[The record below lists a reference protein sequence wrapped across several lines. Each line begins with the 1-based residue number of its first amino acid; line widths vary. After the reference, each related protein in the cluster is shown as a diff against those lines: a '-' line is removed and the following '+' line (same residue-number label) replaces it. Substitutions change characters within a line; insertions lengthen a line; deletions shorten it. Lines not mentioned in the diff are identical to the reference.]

1 MSTETR
7 FRMVVALDAS
17 EYAEIV
23 LEHALDQAARH
34 DAPELHIVTVIDADA
49 PIEEA
54 KLRLSHLVAD
64 EADTFRGDRRDWRCH
79 LHVRRGEPAD
89 EIAQLAGEVAADLI
103 VVGRF
108 THETAEH
115 VLEKAPCPT
124 LVVQLTDV
132 GVEPETCENCAAMR
146 RDSDGERWFCE
157 QHSSDQWGIATVR
170 FPIATGWD
178 RGGPMW

>member
-23 LEHALDQAARH
+23 LQHALDQAARH
-34 DAPELHIVTVIDADA
+34 DAPELHILTVIAHDAS
-49 PIEEA
+49 IEEA
-54 KLRLSHLVAD
+54 KLRLAHQVAD
-64 EADTFRGDRRDWRCH
+64 EVDTFRADRRDWRCH
-79 LHVRRGEPAD
+79 LHVRRGRAAE
-89 EIAQLAGEVAADLI
+89 EIALLAGEVSADLI

-108 THETAEH
+108 IDAIAED
-115 VLEKAPCPT
+115 VLRRAPCPA

-132 GVEPETCENCAAMR
+132 GIEPATCEKCAAIR
-146 RDSDGERWFCE
+146 RDTDGERWFCE
-157 QHSSDQWGIATVR
+157 EHSSDQWGIATVR
-170 FPIATGWD
+170 FPIATGWN